1 MVAKIVKCMDIEVTT
16 RHKRSKSF
24 PDKKG
29 VQEDSLDSSF
39 EASSRIKLNMG
50 HLKNSKAEKTQ
61 FPKTEMQNS
70 LKQEIPLLEKK
81 LRDQFQVRQALE
93 KALGYGTSSH
103 ESTSELSLPKPQK

>member
-1 MVAKIVKCMDIEVTT
+1 MFEGGEDSKMYGLKVTT

-39 EASSRIKLNMG
+39 EASSHIKLNMG

-61 FPKTEMQNS
+61 SPKTEMQNS
-70 LKQEIPLLEKK
+70 FEARGMQLNFFILVLFF
-81 LRDQFQVRQALE
+81 LAL
-93 KALGYGTSSH
+93 S
-103 ESTSELSLPKPQK
+103 